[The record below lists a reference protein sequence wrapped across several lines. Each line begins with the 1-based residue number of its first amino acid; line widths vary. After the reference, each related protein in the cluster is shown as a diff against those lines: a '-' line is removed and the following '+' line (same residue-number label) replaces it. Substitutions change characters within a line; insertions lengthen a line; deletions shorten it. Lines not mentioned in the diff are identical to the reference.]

1 MLPLFEDGK
10 LAQHVCMLSWS
21 NSVIPWVI
29 ILQAPLFMG
38 FLRQEYW
45 SGLPCLPPG
54 DLPDPGM
61 EPCTDM
67 GLTTGGL
74 FTGGLFPPGKPQLA
88 QRLSHL
94 FIQSFNNRS
103 LAI

>member
-54 DLPDPGM
+54 DLPQPGIKLM
-61 EPCTDM
+61 SPALQVES
-67 GLTTGGL
+67 LL
-74 FTGGLFPPGKPQLA
+74 LLEVA
-88 QRLSHL
+88 QVKG
-94 FIQSFNNRS
+94 
-103 LAI
+103 